1 LQSTAALNRIRSR
14 STGKER
20 DAESGLDNFEA
31 RYFSS
36 SMGRFMS
43 PDYDDGW
50 GPSPV
55 PSADF
60 TNPQTLNLYAYALNN
75 PLTNT
80 DSDGHSVNVCTT
92 GSDGNQQCTLMS
104 NDQYTAAQQGNGSLN
119 VPTLDQVGS
128 NGNGSGQFNSTN
140 ITDSNGNSVG
150 TATYVSDGGA
160 DYYAN
165 ANGYQQLATAS
176 RATNQVTAVYA
187 GVYGAIGGA
196 IIGGEVAA
204 GTAAARSNLI
214 FQLEKHGV
222 GLANLLRLGHNVP
235 IAEIGE
241 IKNAIAT
248 AVATGAITSMGG
260 SAFQGVVQVAGTFIR
275 FTGATTPTGQ
285 TIISNVMGAAL
296 QK

>member
-1 LQSTAALNRIRSR
+1 
-14 STGKER
+14 
-20 DAESGLDNFEA
+20 
-31 RYFSS
+31 
-36 SMGRFMS
+36 MS

-60 TNPQTLNLYAYALNN
+60 TNPQTLNLYSYVLNN

-80 DSDGHSVNVCTT
+80 DPDGHDVQICDNNNNCHTV
-92 GSDGNQQCTLMS
+92 S
-104 NDQYTAAQQGNGSLN
+104 NEDYQKAQQGNNGSLN

-128 NGNGSGQFNSTN
+128 NGNGSGQFNATN

-150 TATYVSDGGA
+150 TATYVSNGPT

-196 IIGGEVAA
+196 IIGGAVAA